1 MPQSIDKKK
10 RIIIYL
16 TFLLI
21 LSTVSSKTLDNDKIY
36 SIKINVTGLSNSN
49 NLQLVNKLNDLFYK
63 NIFFINKDEIKKII
77 SVNNI
82 IEEYN
87 VRKIYPSKLDI
98 DIKLTKFIAK
108 ISANKKLIVG
118 SNGKLIKSETIHDSL
133 PYIFGEFNSKKFL
146 EFKKHIDHSEF
157 NFKDLRSVIF
167 FPSNR
172 WDILTSDDILIKLP
186 EKNLIKSLSLAHKL
200 INDGLLKNN
209 KIIDLRVTKHLVLK

>member
-1 MPQSIDKKK
+1 MPQSIDKKN

-36 SIKINVTGLSNSN
+36 SIKINVTGLSNSK

-157 NFKDLRSVIF
+157 NFKDLR
-167 FPSNR
+167 
-172 WDILTSDDILIKLP
+172 
-186 EKNLIKSLSLAHKL
+186 
-200 INDGLLKNN
+200 
-209 KIIDLRVTKHLVLK
+209 

>member
-1 MPQSIDKKK
+1 MPQSIDKKN

-21 LSTVSSKTLDNDKIY
+21 LSTISSKTLDNDKIY
-36 SIKINVTGLSNSN
+36 SIKINVTGLSNSK

-118 SNGKLIKSETIHDSL
+118 SNGKLIKSEIIHDSL

-157 NFKDLRSVIF
+157 NFKDLISVIF

-200 INDGLLKNN
+200 INDGLLKND